1 VAGGALRLM
10 VPYAELHCHSNFSFL
25 DGASHPEQLVAEAA
39 RLGLE
44 ALALTDHDGLSG
56 VVRFAEAAR
65 VARLPAAFGAELTL
79 SAPPLSGQSARRQ
92 TARVADR
99 TGVPD
104 PHGQHLGLI
113 ARDPEGYARLSR
125 AIAEAHLAGKEKGR
139 PVFGLED
146 LAGRHGGH
154 WLILTG
160 CRKGAV
166 PAALTSS
173 GPAAASQELRT
184 LVEAFGSD
192 NVAVELWDHGDPL
205 DTARN
210 DALAHLAV
218 AASLPIVATN
228 NVHYATPDARPLAT
242 VLGAVRA
249 RRALPDLEG
258 WTPPAATAH
267 LRSGAEQARRF
278 ARWPGAVETA
288 ASLGRACAF
297 DLRLVAPGLPD
308 FPIPGDHTEQTWLV
322 ELVRQGALSH
332 YGPRHS
338 ERVPGAWA
346 QLDHELGVIGEL
358 GFAGY
363 FLVVWDI
370 VEFCRRNDIYCQ
382 GRGSAANSAVCFALG
397 ITRADAVSLGLLFE
411 RFLSPERDG
420 PPDIDVDIE
429 SGRREEVIA
438 YVYERYGRHHAAQ
451 VANVITYR
459 ARSAIRDVGK
469 ALGYDASHLDVWAK
483 SVDRGD
489 PLEHSGAP
497 PLVGRLV
504 AEVLDFPRHLGLHS
518 GGMVICDRPVIE
530 VCPVEWARMPGRT
543 ALQWDK
549 EDCAAVGLVK
559 FDLLG
564 LGMLEALH
572 RCVDLVREAHGVDV
586 DLALVPQEDT
596 VYDMLCRADTV
607 GVFQVESRAQMA
619 TLPRIEPRCFSDLVV
634 EVAIIRPGPI
644 QGGSVHPYIRRRRG
658 LEAPDPPHPLLESA
672 LHKTLGVPLYQEQL
686 MQIAIDAAGF
696 TPAEADQLRQAMGSK
711 RSSERMAKLKERLY
725 SGMAERDIT
734 GEAAEEIFGK
744 LAAFSSF
751 GFPESHA
758 VSFAYL
764 VYSSAWL
771 KLHYPAAFCAA
782 LLNSQ
787 PMGFWSPQ
795 TLVADAKRHG
805 VVVQGPHVNSSGA
818 CATVEWG
825 DDGPVG
831 GPLGAPGGQ
840 PAVRLGLETVRS
852 VGTDTAERIAA
863 GRPYDSVLDVVRR
876 AQVARQQ
883 LESLATAGAL
893 VGVGSGDSD
902 RRSQLWAAGPI
913 AHATLDRLPGL
924 VVGDDAPPLPELSP
938 LDEAEA
944 DLWATGLTVGP
955 TAVELARPKLSAL
968 GVIPAAQLLDLPDEH
983 DPSGSEVGPRV
994 LVAGVVTHRQRPES
1008 AGGTVFLNLE
1018 DETGLVNVICSR
1030 GAWVRWR
1037 QIARSSPALLVRGR
1051 LERLDG
1057 AVSVTA
1063 ETFARLD
1070 LGELTLPPSRDFR

>member
-1 VAGGALRLM
+1 M
-10 VPYAELHCHSNFSFL
+10 TPYAELHCHSNFSFL
-25 DGASHPEQLVAEAA
+25 DGASHPEQLVAEAV
-39 RLGLE
+39 RLGIC
-44 ALALTDHDGLSG
+44 AMALTDHDGLYG

-65 VARLPAAFGAELTL
+65 LAGLRSAFGAELTL
-79 SAPPLSGQSARRQ
+79 APRGAGKR
-92 TARVADR
+92 ADR
-99 TGVPD
+99 TGAPD
-104 PHGQHLGLI
+104 PAGEHLEVI
-113 ARDPEGYARLSR
+113 ARDPDGYSRLSR
-125 AIAEAHLAGKEKGR
+125 AIAEAHLAGKEKGL
-139 PVFGLED
+139 PVIDLED

-154 WLILTG
+154 WLVLTG
-160 CRKGAV
+160 CRKGSV
-166 PAALTSS
+166 PAALTGS
-173 GPAAASQELRT
+173 GPAAASHALNT
-184 LVEAFGSD
+184 LVEAFGRE

-218 AASLPIVATN
+218 TAGLPIVATN
-228 NVHYATPDARPLAT
+228 NVHYATPAERPLAT

-249 RRALPDLEG
+249 RRSLPDLVG

-288 ASLGRACAF
+288 AELGLACAF

-308 FPIPGDHTEQTWLV
+308 FPVPGGHTEQSWLA
-322 ELVRQGALSH
+322 ELVRQGAVAR
-332 YGPRHS
+332 YGQRNA
-338 ERVPGAWA
+338 ERVAGAWA
-346 QLDHELGVIGEL
+346 QLDHELDVIGEL
-358 GFAGY
+358 GYAGY

-397 ITRADAVSLGLLFE
+397 ITRADAVALGLLFE

-469 ALGYDASHLDVWAK
+469 ALGHDQDSIDMWAK
-483 SVDRGD
+483 AIDRGD
-489 PLEHSGAP
+489 ALDRAGVP
-497 PLVGRLV
+497 PLLARL
-504 AEVLDFPRHLGLHS
+504 ASDVLDFPRHLGLHS

-530 VCPVEWARMPGRT
+530 VCPVEWARMPGRS

-549 EDCAAVGLVK
+549 EDCASVGLVK

-572 RCVDLVREAHGVDV
+572 RCVDLVRDAHGVHA
-586 DLALVPQEDT
+586 DLALVPQDDA

-658 LEAPDPPHPLLESA
+658 LEAPDPPHPLLEKA
-672 LHKTLGVPLYQEQL
+672 LRKTLGVPLYQEQL
-686 MQIAIDAAGF
+686 MQMAIDAAGF
-696 TPAEADQLRQAMGSK
+696 TPAEADELRQAMGAK
-711 RSSERMAKLKERLY
+711 RSGERMAKLRERLF
-725 SGMAERDIT
+725 SGMAEHGIT
-734 GEAAEEIFGK
+734 GEAAEEIFTK
-744 LAAFSSF
+744 LAAFANF

-782 LLNSQ
+782 LVNSQ

-805 VVVQGPHVNSSGA
+805 VVVERPHVNSSEAGA
-818 CATVEWG
+818 SLDWG
-825 DDGPVG
+825 DRGPAG
-831 GPLGAPGGQ
+831 GPLGAPVRQ
-840 PAVRLGLETVRS
+840 PAVRLGLGSVRS
-852 VGTDTAERIAA
+852 VGTETAERIAA
-863 GRPYDSVLDVVRR
+863 GRPLSRTSCGAPMWRSNSWKHSPQLGRSPVWRPAGRPRKVGLLGQRQRAAVAHLTTGGTSSGRR
-876 AQVARQQ
+876 GPSPKPPR
-883 LESLATAGAL
+883 TAFPAWS
-893 VGVGSGDSD
+893 SG
-902 RRSQLWAAGPI
+902 Q
-913 AHATLDRLPGL
+913 TLPRYPSWM
-924 VVGDDAPPLPELSP
+924 LSTRP
-938 LDEAEA
+938 R
-944 DLWATGLTVGP
+944 P
-955 TAVELARPKLSAL
+955 TC
-968 GVIPAAQLLDLPDEH
+968 
-983 DPSGSEVGPRV
+983 GPR
-994 LVAGVVTHRQRPES
+994 G
-1008 AGGTVFLNLE
+1008 
-1018 DETGLVNVICSR
+1018 
-1030 GAWVRWR
+1030 
-1037 QIARSSPALLVRGR
+1037 
-1051 LERLDG
+1051 
-1057 AVSVTA
+1057 
-1063 ETFARLD
+1063 
-1070 LGELTLPPSRDFR
+1070 